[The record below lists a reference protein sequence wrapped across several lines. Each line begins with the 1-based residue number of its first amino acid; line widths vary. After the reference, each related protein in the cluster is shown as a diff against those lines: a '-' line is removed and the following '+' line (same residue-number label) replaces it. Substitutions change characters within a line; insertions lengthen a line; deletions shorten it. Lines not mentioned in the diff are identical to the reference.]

1 MTVLKSALAVL
12 AVLTATASASAS
24 ALGQGVNRPYAALPD
39 WSGLWQ
45 MNGNTVFDHATVEPA
60 NGGAGVANVREHP
73 PYNAE
78 WEAKY
83 QSNIKKIA
91 ADRWPDPLT
100 FCGVPAGF
108 PRALNVPDT
117 YEFVLRPEQA
127 WILTENGPNV
137 VRIYTDGRK
146 HPPADEVWD
155 TYSGDSVGHW
165 DGDILEFDTIAM
177 RGEGSTIID
186 RTGVIHSNGL
196 HVVTRMHKVDA
207 NTMEAQMTLDD
218 PVAFTRPWTVTKR
231 YRKLPPGTRAYDYAC
246 SENNRNLVAPSGK
259 TLTLGSDGKPI
270 DKDQQ

>member
-1 MTVLKSALAVL
+1 MTFGKSAAASLVLLAL
-12 AVLTATASASAS
+12 AGPVAAQA
-24 ALGQGVNRPYAALPD
+24 VNRPYAALPD
-39 WSGLWQ
+39 WSGVWQ
-45 MNGNTVFDHATVEPA
+45 MNGNTVFDRSSVEPA
-60 NGGAGVANVREHP
+60 NGAAGVAYVREHP

-83 QSNIKKIA
+83 QANIKKIA

-146 HPPADEVWD
+146 HPPEDEVWD

-165 DGDILEFDTIAM
+165 DGDTLVFDTIAM

-186 RTGVIHSNGL
+186 RTGVIHSNAL
-196 HVVTRMHKVDA
+196 HVTTRMHKVDEK
-207 NTMEAQMTLDD
+207 TMEAQMTLED
-218 PVAFTRPWTVTKR
+218 PVAFTKPWVVTKR
-231 YRKLPPGTRAYDYAC
+231 YRKLPPGRAERQDTDA
-246 SENNRNLVAPSGK
+246 RQRRQAHRQGTVADDSWP
-259 TLTLGSDGKPI
+259 PAA
-270 DKDQQ
+270 

>member
-1 MTVLKSALAVL
+1 MSLTPRAVAILAALVGAVSAPAM
-12 AVLTATASASAS
+12 A
-24 ALGQGVNRPYAALPD
+24 QGVNRPYASLPD
-39 WSGLWQ
+39 WSGVWQ
-45 MNGNTVFDHATVEPA
+45 MNGNTVFDHSTVEPA
-60 NGGAGVANVREHP
+60 NGAAGVAKVRERP
-73 PYNAE
+73 PYNAA

-83 QSNIKKIA
+83 QSNIEKIA

-117 YEFVLRPEQA
+117 YEFVVRPEQT
-127 WILTENGPNV
+127 WLLTENGPNV
-137 VRIYTDGRK
+137 VRVYTDGRS

-165 DGDILEFDTIAM
+165 DGDVLVFDTIAM
-177 RGEGSTIID
+177 RGDGSTIID
-186 RTGVIHSNGL
+186 RTGVVHSNAL
-196 HVVTRMHKVDA
+196 HVVTRMRKIDA

-218 PVAFTRPWTVTKR
+218 PIAFTRPWVVTKR
-231 YRKLPPGTRAYDYAC
+231 YRKLPAGTRVYDYAC

-270 DKDQQ
+270 DKDQ